1 MDAITSLIGTVNGFV
16 WGVPMLAL
24 LLGTGLYLTIG
35 LGFMP
40 ILRIPYAFGQLV
52 RGGKRHS
59 GEDGDVSPFGALMTA
74 LSSTVG
80 TGNIAG
86 VAVAIAIGGPGAL
99 FWMWM
104 TALVGMATKY
114 AEGVLAVKFREI
126 DADGRHV
133 GGPMYYIKNG
143 LGRSWVWLG
152 GLFAIFGIFAS
163 LGTGNYIQ
171 VVSVADAM
179 HSSYGVPIWV
189 SGVVMMVLAGAVI
202 LGGIQRIASVA
213 GKLVPAMAS
222 FYFIAGVIVI
232 GLNIDAVP
240 AAFSLVFQRAFGFD
254 AAAGGFSGA
263 LLMLA
268 MQRGVARGIFS
279 NEAGQ
284 GSAPIA
290 HAAAKNK
297 DPVNQGVIAMLG
309 TFIDT
314 IVICSIT
321 GIAILTAGVIPAECN
336 AVSILANDV
345 MPAVCDTGP
354 PITIAAFE
362 ASLPGIGGHVVTI
375 SLALFA
381 FTTVLGWSY
390 YGERC
395 AEYLFS
401 EKAVLPYRILYVGVV
416 LAAAL
421 VLYTGDNMDALINT
435 IWLAT
440 DTLTGLMAAPNLV
453 ALLGLSPLVFR
464 MTREYFEQEKRK

>member
-1 MDAITSLIGTVNGFV
+1 MLSDIIGSVNGVV
-16 WGVPMLAL
+16 WGAPMLLL

-40 ILRIPYAFGQLV
+40 LRKLPYAFMQLV
-52 RGGKRHS
+52 HGRRRHS
-59 GEDGDVSPFGALMTA
+59 GEEGDVSPFGALMTA

-104 TALVGMATKY
+104 TALLGMATKY
-114 AEGVLAVKFREI
+114 AEGVLAVKFREV

-143 LGRSWVWLG
+143 LGKNWVWLG
-152 GLFAIFGIFAS
+152 GLFALFGVCAA

-179 HSSYGVPIWV
+179 QDSYGVAPHWTGLVI
-189 SGVVMMVLAGAVI
+189 MVLAAAVI
-202 LGGIQRIASVA
+202 LGGIKRIANVA
-213 GKLVPAMAS
+213 SGLVPTMAA
-222 FYFIAGVIVI
+222 FYVISGVVVIA
-232 GLNIDAVP
+232 LNFSAVP
-240 AAFSLVFQRAFGFD
+240 DAFVLVFKRAFGFD
-254 AAAGGFSGA
+254 AALGGFSGA

-297 DPVNQGVIAMLG
+297 DPVNQGIIAMLG

-314 IVICSIT
+314 IVVCSIT
-321 GIAILTAGVIPAECN
+321 GLAILTSGVIPAECN
-336 AVSILANDV
+336 AVTILTADN

-362 ASLPGIGGHVVTI
+362 AVLPGIGGHIVTI

-381 FTTVLGWSY
+381 FTTILGWSY

-401 EKAVLPYRILYVGVV
+401 EKIVLPFRILWV
-416 LAAAL
+416 LVIPAAAM
-421 VLYTGDNMDALINT
+421 VLYAGDDIDAVVNT

-440 DTLTGLMAAPNLV
+440 DTLTGMMAAPNLI

-464 MTREYFEQEKRK
+464 LTKEYFEREKLGK